1 MNRIASIIISTVLV
15 LSSHAASASLIFD
28 FTVSGEGNIGTVSG
42 VISGLTSRSPVDGA
56 DVTIDFDL
64 GTFWSP
70 LATPPPLSTTD
81 VPSPWVVEDNR
92 FTTLN
97 DAIFFGFFLARWT
110 DDSGNTFNV
119 NVDTVIGGDPS
130 VSLIYSGEGGT
141 RLANLGSADFTL
153 REQVAPLP
161 VPVPEPAALALFG
174 LGLAGIALHRRKRQS
189 IS

>member
-1 MNRIASIIISTVLV
+1 MNRIASIVISTVLV
-15 LSSHAASASLIFD
+15 LTSHAASASLIFD
-28 FTVSGEGNIGTVSG
+28 FTVSGGGNFGTVSG

-56 DVTIDFDL
+56 DVTIDLDL

-92 FTTLN
+92 FTILN

-119 NVDTVIGGDPS
+119 KIDSVSGGDPS
-130 VSLIYSGEGGT
+130 VSLIYSGAGGT
-141 RLANLGSADFTL
+141 RLANLGSADFTP
-153 REQVAPLP
+153 REQVA
-161 VPVPEPAALALFG
+161 PVPEPAALALFG